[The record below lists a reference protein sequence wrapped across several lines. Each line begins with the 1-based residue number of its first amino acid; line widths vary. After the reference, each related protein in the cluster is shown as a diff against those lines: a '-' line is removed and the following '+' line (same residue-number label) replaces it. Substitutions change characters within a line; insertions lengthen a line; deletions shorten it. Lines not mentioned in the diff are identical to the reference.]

1 MPRSQKQTGNKRKLT
16 RRTVISA
23 GSATVAAAV
32 AGSVAFQT
40 GWLTKFYLWLAYP
53 EPNAGPTG
61 FLGGELSGTLR
72 VVADTV
78 LGDGRAADRAIRM
91 LDARAQELE
100 GHLALQR
107 NFAAWLDEGS
117 RRAGAES
124 FQTASRDTRVDLL
137 TTCMRLRS
145 KSDLR
150 RAWYGAVFRDRVL
163 WDRQILQPMLELYS
177 HSDAWLDLGYD
188 SFPGDP
194 SGLDSYQEAPL
205 THSTV
210 GTSENRS

>member
-1 MPRSQKQTGNKRKLT
+1 MPRSQRQKGDKRKLT
-16 RRTVISA
+16 RRAVISV
-23 GSATVAAAV
+23 GTATAAATI
-32 AGSVAFQT
+32 AASVAFQT
-40 GWLTKFYLWLAYP
+40 GWLRHFYLWLAYP
-53 EPNAGPTG
+53 EPNPGATG
-61 FLGGELSGTLR
+61 FLGGELSETLR
-72 VVADTV
+72 AVADTV
-78 LGDGRAADRAIRM
+78 VGGGQAADRAIRM

-124 FQTASRDTRVDLL
+124 FQTASRETRVDLL

-145 KSDLR
+145 NSDLR

-163 WDRQILQPMLELYS
+163 WDRQVLQPMLELYS

-194 SGLDSYQEAPL
+194 SGLDSYREAPSKA
-205 THSTV
+205 STFSDYE
-210 GTSENRS
+210 GRT